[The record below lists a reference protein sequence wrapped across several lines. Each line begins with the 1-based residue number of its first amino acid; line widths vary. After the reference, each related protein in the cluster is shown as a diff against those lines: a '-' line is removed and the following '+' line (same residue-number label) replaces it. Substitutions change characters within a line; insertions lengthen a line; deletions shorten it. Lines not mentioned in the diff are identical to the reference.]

1 MAIKPKILV
10 RAGFNPLLKYS
21 PIDYMSK
28 NIVGHNVG
36 NLIYA
41 YGVMNV
47 LWTEQ
52 VVIDQ
57 IYDKNKFTDVEA
69 DFINDNYNAFVIPLA
84 DAFRTQYIPYLKA
97 YTSLINKLKIPVIV
111 IGVGL
116 RTTYEPKFD
125 TDLELNRVVKDFVT
139 AVLNHSSKLGLR
151 GGITGHYLKYLG
163 FKEDRD
169 YIPIGCPSLYMYG
182 NDIKLRS
189 VSSLL
194 NNLKESK
201 LLVNTNMWAKNL
213 LGKYTS
219 YIDDFMK
226 SAIDLIPNHFLI
238 QQTIQE
244 LKYLYLGKIYSQ
256 NIRLVSIFTDR
267 EFQMLHKED
276 RVKWFTDVP
285 SWIKFCF
292 DADLIVGN
300 RFHGTVAAIL
310 AGTPHIFLPIDGRT
324 RELSDY
330 HHFTTIPFHNLHSH
344 SNFDDYFSKL
354 DFHSFERYHNYNFEN
369 YIDFLNSN
377 GLDHIFNVQKNYKF
391 GESFMEKQVPI
402 TVKPISCMESLSYF
416 ERVIRLLS
424 CLPYVFHKAISTV
437 SR

>member
-151 GGITGHYLKYLG
+151 
-163 FKEDRD
+163 DR
-169 YIPIGCPSLYMYG
+169 
-182 NDIKLRS
+182 KS
-189 VSSLL
+189 V
-194 NNLKESK
+194 
-201 LLVNTNMWAKNL
+201 V
-213 LGKYTS
+213 
-219 YIDDFMK
+219 
-226 SAIDLIPNHFLI
+226 
-238 QQTIQE
+238 
-244 LKYLYLGKIYSQ
+244 
-256 NIRLVSIFTDR
+256 
-267 EFQMLHKED
+267 
-276 RVKWFTDVP
+276 
-285 SWIKFCF
+285 
-292 DADLIVGN
+292 
-300 RFHGTVAAIL
+300 
-310 AGTPHIFLPIDGRT
+310 
-324 RELSDY
+324 
-330 HHFTTIPFHNLHSH
+330 
-344 SNFDDYFSKL
+344 
-354 DFHSFERYHNYNFEN
+354 
-369 YIDFLNSN
+369 
-377 GLDHIFNVQKNYKF
+377 
-391 GESFMEKQVPI
+391 
-402 TVKPISCMESLSYF
+402 
-416 ERVIRLLS
+416 
-424 CLPYVFHKAISTV
+424 
-437 SR
+437 